1 MKIEESLGFKLAKAS
16 QRMFELFADR
26 LNQAGITSKQ
36 NGAMLLI
43 YEHQNITQKEVAI
56 LQRVDQTTM
65 GQIVDQ
71 LEEKQLVMR
80 IKHPSDRRAYCL
92 VLTDAGKELIT
103 SLWTDMKCCESV
115 FLQKLKKDE
124 IRELFRLLDTIEKE

>member
-36 NGAMLLI
+36 NGAMLII
-43 YEHQNITQKEVAI
+43 YDHQNITQKEVAT

-65 GQIVDQ
+65 GQIIDQ

-80 IKHPSDRRAYCL
+80 VKHPSDRRAYCL
-92 VLTDAGKELIT
+92 VLSDAGKELIT
-103 SLWTDMKCCESV
+103 SLWTDMKYCETV
-115 FLQKLKKDE
+115 FLQKLNEDE
-124 IRELFRLLDTIEKE
+124 IQQLFRLLDIIEKE

>member
-1 MKIEESLGFKLAKAS
+1 MNIEESLGFKLAKAS

-36 NGAMLLI
+36 NGTMLLI
-43 YEHQNITQKEVAI
+43 NEHQNITQKEVAI

-71 LEEKQLVMR
+71 LEEKNLVMR

-92 VLTDAGKELIT
+92 VLTDTGNELIK
-103 SLWTDMKCCESV
+103 SLWTDMKYCETI
-115 FLQKLKKDE
+115 FLQKLNTDE
-124 IRELFRLLDTIEKE
+124 IQQLFRLLDIIERE

>member
-1 MKIEESLGFKLAKAS
+1 MKIEDSLGFKLAKAS

-43 YEHQNITQKEVAI
+43 HEHQNITQKEVAI

-71 LEEKQLVMR
+71 LEEKHLVMR

-103 SLWTDMKCCESV
+103 SLWADMKYCETV
-115 FLQKLKKDE
+115 FLQKLNQNE
-124 IRELFRLLDTIEKE
+124 VQQLFRLLDIIERE

>member
-16 QRMFELFADR
+16 QRMLELFASR

-43 YEHQNITQKEVAI
+43 HEHQNITQKEVAL

-65 GQIVDQ
+65 GQIIDQ
-71 LEEKQLVMR
+71 LEEKQLVLR
-80 IKHPSDRRAYCL
+80 IKPPSDRRAYCL
-92 VLTDAGKELIT
+92 VLTDAGKELLT
-103 SLWTDMKCCESV
+103 SLWADMKYCETV
-115 FLQKLKKDE
+115 FMQKLEKEE
-124 IRELFRLLDTIEKE
+124 IQQLFRLLDLIERE

>member
-1 MKIEESLGFKLAKAS
+1 MKIEESLGFKLAKSS

-36 NGAMLLI
+36 NGTMLLI
-43 YEHQNITQKEVAI
+43 HEHQNITQKEVAI

-92 VLTDAGKELIT
+92 ILTDTGNELIT
-103 SLWTDMKCCESV
+103 SLWADMKYCETV
-115 FLQKLKKDE
+115 FLQKLNKDE
-124 IRELFRLLDTIEKE
+124 IQQLFKLLDIIERE

>member
-1 MKIEESLGFKLAKAS
+1 
-16 QRMFELFADR
+16 MFELFADR

-36 NGAMLLI
+36 NGTMLLI
-43 YEHQNITQKEVAI
+43 HEHQNITQKEVAI

-92 VLTDAGKELIT
+92 VLTDTGNELIT
-103 SLWTDMKCCESV
+103 SLWADMKYCETV
-115 FLQKLKKDE
+115 FLQKLTKDE
-124 IRELFRLLDTIEKE
+124 IQQLFRLLDIIERE

>member
-43 YEHQNITQKEVAI
+43 NEHQNITQKEVAI

-92 VLTDAGKELIT
+92 VLTDAGKEFIT
-103 SLWTDMKCCESV
+103 SLWEDMKCCETV
-115 FLQKLKKDE
+115 FLQKLEEDE
-124 IRELFRLLDTIEKE
+124 IQQLFRMLDIIEME